1 MGQLFKDIVGQTDT
15 RDYLIRT
22 VKENRLSHALHFLG
36 AEGSG
41 NLQLALA
48 LAAYVLC
55 SEPGETDACGRC
67 ASCVKMASY
76 QHPDLHFV
84 FPIINPK
91 PSKPEKSVDIFMAQW
106 REQLLE
112 NPLMSYSDWMPV
124 IADDN
129 KQGHISVALA
139 DEISQKVSMKSFEGG
154 YRIALIW
161 LPERMNDES
170 ANKLLKVLEEP
181 LPGTLFFL
189 VGNSS
194 DSLLPTIL
202 SRVQQVPISK
212 LSNIEVEEAL
222 VNRYQVEPQRA
233 KSAAFLSDGNLN
245 VALKLAADDQS
256 NVHLF
261 ELFRDWFRACYQK
274 SEGLKRV
281 ALADQFVALRRSGQV
296 TFLTYALQ
304 MLRQATMATAGVENL
319 ILVEGSAREMALNL
333 GKTLNHD
340 QQFLMAKALDEAI
353 YHIARNASAKIIFM
367 DLSIQMK
374 KLFH

>member
-1 MGQLFKDIVGQTDT
+1 MGQFFRDIVGHADT
-15 RDYLIRT
+15 CKQLVGL
-22 VKENRLSHALHFLG
+22 VKDNRLSHALHFLG
-36 AEGSG
+36 PEGSG
-41 NLQLALA
+41 NLQVALA
-48 LAAYVLC
+48 FASYILC
-55 SEPGETDACGRC
+55 REPEEFDSCGRC

-84 FPIINPK
+84 FPIINPGVN
-91 PSKPEKSVDIFMAQW
+91 KSVEPFMADW
-106 REQLLE
+106 RSQLQEGLLFSFE
-112 NPLMSYSDWMPV
+112 DWMQV
-124 IADDN
+124 IADEN
-129 KQGHISVALA
+129 KQGVISVGLA
-139 DEISQKVSMKSFEGG
+139 AEIMNKVSMKSFEGG
-154 YRIALIW
+154 YRIAVIW
-161 LPERMNDES
+161 LPEKMNTDA

-222 VNRYQVEPQRA
+222 VNRYEVEPARA

-245 VALKLAADDQS
+245 MARKLAADDES
-256 NVHLF
+256 NVRLF
-261 ELFRDWFRACYQK
+261 EFFRDWFRACYQK

-281 ALADQFVALRRSGQV
+281 RLTDDFVAMKRSGQI

-304 MLRQATMATAGVENL
+304 MLRQATMATAGAEDLIMVDGQARNL
-319 ILVEGSAREMALNL
+319 AVNL

-340 QQFLMAKALDEAI
+340 QQFMMAKALNEAI
-353 YHIARNASAKIIFM
+353 YHIGRNGSAKIVFM
-367 DLSIQMK
+367 DLSVQIK